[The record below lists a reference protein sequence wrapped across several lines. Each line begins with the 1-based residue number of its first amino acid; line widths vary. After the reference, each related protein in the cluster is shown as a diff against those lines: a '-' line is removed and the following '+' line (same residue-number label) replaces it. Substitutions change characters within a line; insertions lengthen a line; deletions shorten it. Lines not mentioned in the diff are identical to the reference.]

1 MSLLTMGRRVL
12 GHRPVEQNAPT
23 RRGAPRAH
31 GGHVTQP
38 SRDRCPATDAAP
50 TRPAKPTSPVVAPPA
65 VNGGNDDA
73 VSALQCPSAPSRS
86 VDVDSVDVGPAP
98 DAGQASW
105 TIDPADA
112 QSSQQSALTATVD
125 DQATADRANP
135 AGAPEIADPADG
147 KTDDQAA
154 AEPEP
159 APDPADRPSTFA
171 ALHIRNYRLF
181 FSGQVV
187 SNTGT
192 WMQRIAQDWLVL
204 QITNS
209 PLAVGITTALQ
220 FLPMLLFGLWGGL
233 LVDRYPKRRLLLI
246 TQTAMGSLAAI
257 LAGLTLAGV
266 VEVWQVYL
274 IAFGLGLATVVDNP
288 ARQTFVNELVP
299 KSLVRNAVSLNSGN
313 FQLARMVG
321 PAVAGV
327 LISVVGIG
335 YAFAFNAVSYL
346 AVIAA
351 LGAMRVRDLQKLPLV
366 PRGPGQLR
374 EGLRYVW
381 RTPALLWPVVLVFFV
396 GTFGYNFAIILSAYT
411 KNVFDAGADVYG
423 LLNTM
428 LALGSVA
435 GALMAARRVATR
447 LWVLFAAAA
456 SMGLGLVLLGLT
468 PWFIPFVI
476 LLVAVGFI
484 SVTFNTLGNT
494 SVQLASDPELRGR
507 VMSLYMLVFMGG
519 TPVGS
524 LIVGAITDR
533 WGAPIA
539 LVLTGT
545 VCVVAAGAAAVLAA
559 RSAGLALRV
568 DRSAG
573 AGRRIVLVRR
583 KPIGGSNDG
592 EPCSGG
598 VVGAGHR

>member
-1 MSLLTMGRRVL
+1 MSLLTRGRRVL
-12 GHRPVEQNAPT
+12 GHRPTARNVPT
-23 RRGAPRAH
+23 RGGATRARD
-31 GGHVTQP
+31 TSTTP
-38 SRDRCPATDAAP
+38 DRCAAVTDASRARSLPTPPILRPTPVTGGDVANPTGDLAAP
-50 TRPAKPTSPVVAPPA
+50 DRMPVVGVADDVATIGRSGSVTDGSPDGLLNTRPARDSAVPSLAVPSLAVRSTAGPT
-65 VNGGNDDA
+65 
-73 VSALQCPSAPSRS
+73 L
-86 VDVDSVDVGPAP
+86 
-98 DAGQASW
+98 
-105 TIDPADA
+105 
-112 QSSQQSALTATVD
+112 
-125 DQATADRANP
+125 
-135 AGAPEIADPADG
+135 ADPANPVG
-147 KTDDQAA
+147 TPELAGAVDDPDTIADA
-154 AEPEP
+154 V
-159 APDPADRPSTFA
+159 PDPAARPSTFA

-246 TQTAMGSLAAI
+246 TQTAAGSLAAI
-257 LAGLTLAGV
+257 LAVLTLAGAIQ
-266 VEVWQVYL
+266 VWQVYL
-274 IAFGLGLATVVDNP
+274 IAFGLGLTTVVDNP

-351 LGAMRVRDLQKLPLV
+351 LAAMRVRDLQKLPLA
-366 PRGPGQLR
+366 PPGPGQLR

-456 SMGLGLVLLGLT
+456 GMGLGLVLLGLT
-468 PWFIPFVI
+468 PWFIPFVV
-476 LLVAVGFI
+476 LLVGVGFI

-533 WGAPIA
+533 WGAPVA

-545 VCVVAAGAAAVLAA
+545 VCVVAAGVAAVLAA
-559 RSAGLALRV
+559 RSAGISIHLNLRGGMRRLASVERP
-568 DRSAG
+568 S
-573 AGRRIVLVRR
+573 
-583 KPIGGSNDG
+583 
-592 EPCSGG
+592 
-598 VVGAGHR
+598 

>member
-1 MSLLTMGRRVL
+1 MGRRVL
-12 GHRPVEQNAPT
+12 GHRPAGQNVPT
-23 RRGAPRAH
+23 RLGAPRTH
-31 GGHVTQP
+31 GGHGGPVTQP
-38 SRDRCPATDAAP
+38 PRDRCPATDTSSTRPALRTPATATPPAVDARQDDADTGVSGPLAATRSADLDTATGGGSASPAVDAAVGLPPVDGVTESTTADLTTAAP
-50 TRPAKPTSPVVAPPA
+50 T
-65 VNGGNDDA
+65 
-73 VSALQCPSAPSRS
+73 
-86 VDVDSVDVGPAP
+86 
-98 DAGQASW
+98 
-105 TIDPADA
+105 
-112 QSSQQSALTATVD
+112 
-125 DQATADRANP
+125 TADHTDPPGARDI
-135 AGAPEIADPADG
+135 AGTLGGRPTAAADPVS
-147 KTDDQAA
+147 DQV
-154 AEPEP
+154 
-159 APDPADRPSTFA
+159 DQVDRPSTFA
-171 ALHIRNYRLF
+171 ALHVRNYRLF

-288 ARQTFVNELVP
+288 ARQTFVNEMVP

-351 LGAMRVRDLQKLPLV
+351 LGAMRVRDLQKMPLA

-456 SMGLGLVLLGLT
+456 GMGLGLVLLGLT
-468 PWFIPFVI
+468 PWFIPFVV
-476 LLVAVGFI
+476 LLVGVGFI

-494 SVQLASDPELRGR
+494 TVQLASDPELRGR

-533 WGAPIA
+533 WGAPTA

-545 VCVVAAGAAAVLAA
+545 ICVVAAGVAAVLAA
-559 RSAGLALRV
+559 RSAGVALRV

-573 AGRRIVLVRR
+573 AARRIVLVRR
-583 KPIGGSNDG
+583 
-592 EPCSGG
+592 
-598 VVGAGHR
+598 ATA

>member
-1 MSLLTMGRRVL
+1 LPTPPIVGPTPVTGGDEASPTGDLTAPDLMPAAGTADDVATIGR
-12 GHRPVEQNAPT
+12 
-23 RRGAPRAH
+23 
-31 GGHVTQP
+31 
-38 SRDRCPATDAAP
+38 
-50 TRPAKPTSPVVAPPA
+50 
-65 VNGGNDDA
+65 
-73 VSALQCPSAPSRS
+73 SRS
-86 VDVDSVDVGPAP
+86 VTGGSPDGLPTTPQTLDSAVP
-98 DAGQASW
+98 
-105 TIDPADA
+105 
-112 QSSQQSALTATVD
+112 SAAVPSAAVPSAAVPSAAFPSTAVPT
-125 DQATADRANP
+125 RANP
-135 AGAPEIADPADG
+135 ANPVGAPEVAGAARDAEHITTDAGFDPA
-147 KTDDQAA
+147 A
-154 AEPEP
+154 
-159 APDPADRPSTFA
+159 RPSTFA
-171 ALHIRNYRLF
+171 ALHVRNYRLF

-246 TQTAMGSLAAI
+246 TQTAAGSLAAI
-257 LAGLTLAGV
+257 LAVLTLAGAIQ
-266 VEVWQVYL
+266 VWQVYL
-274 IAFGLGLATVVDNP
+274 IAFGLGLTTVVDNP

-351 LGAMRVRDLQKLPLV
+351 LGAMRVRDLQKLPLA

-456 SMGLGLVLLGLT
+456 GMGLGLVLLGLT
-468 PWFIPFVI
+468 PWFIPFVV
-476 LLVAVGFI
+476 LLVGVGFI

-524 LIVGAITDR
+524 LIVGAITDG
-533 WGAPIA
+533 WGAPVA

-545 VCVVAAGAAAVLAA
+545 VCVVAAGVAAVLAA
-559 RSAGLALRV
+559 RSAGISVHLNLRGGMRRLASVERP
-568 DRSAG
+568 S
-573 AGRRIVLVRR
+573 
-583 KPIGGSNDG
+583 
-592 EPCSGG
+592 
-598 VVGAGHR
+598 

>member
-1 MSLLTMGRRVL
+1 LSTPPIVPP
-12 GHRPVEQNAPT
+12 RPVADGKYVTDPRLPDPVQT
-23 RRGAPRAH
+23 RTAADGTTVARSGSATVDSSDRLPS
-31 GGHVTQP
+31 TQ
-38 SRDRCPATDAAP
+38 RATD
-50 TRPAKPTSPVVAPPA
+50 PA
-65 VNGGNDDA
+65 VPSTAGPALADRAEPA
-73 VSALQCPSAPSRS
+73 VSAETAAP
-86 VDVDSVDVGPAP
+86 
-98 DAGQASW
+98 
-105 TIDPADA
+105 IDDPGVAADA
-112 QSSQQSALTATVD
+112 V
-125 DQATADRANP
+125 
-135 AGAPEIADPADG
+135 
-147 KTDDQAA
+147 
-154 AEPEP
+154 
-159 APDPADRPSTFA
+159 PDPAARPSTFA

-246 TQTAMGSLAAI
+246 TQTAMGSLAAM
-257 LAGLTLAGV
+257 LAALTLVGV
-266 VEVWQVYL
+266 VQVWQVYL

-288 ARQTFVNELVP
+288 ARQTFVNEMVP

-327 LISVVGIG
+327 LISVIGIG

-351 LGAMRVRDLQKLPLV
+351 LGAMRVRDLQKQPLA

-423 LLNTM
+423 LLNSM

-456 SMGLGLVLLGLT
+456 GMGLGLVLLGLT
-468 PWFIPFVI
+468 PWFIPFVV

-494 SVQLASDPELRGR
+494 TVQLASDPELRGR

-533 WGAPIA
+533 WGAPVA

-545 VCVVAAGAAAVLAA
+545 VCVLAAGVAAVLAA
-559 RSAGLALRV
+559 RSAGFSVHLNLHRGMRRLASV
-568 DRSAG
+568 DRS
-573 AGRRIVLVRR
+573 
-583 KPIGGSNDG
+583 S
-592 EPCSGG
+592 
-598 VVGAGHR
+598 

>member
-1 MSLLTMGRRVL
+1 MGRRVL
-12 GHRPVEQNAPT
+12 GHRPAEQNVPT
-23 RRGAPRAH
+23 RRGAPRGH
-31 GGHVTQP
+31 GGHVGRP
-38 SRDRCPATDAAP
+38 SRDRCAAADASATRSVEP
-50 TRPAKPTSPVVAPPA
+50 KSPFVAPPA
-65 VNGGNDDA
+65 VTGGNEDA
-73 VSALQCPSAPSRS
+73 NSAPERPSAPRQS
-86 VDVDSVDVGPAP
+86 VDVDSVDVDSVDVDSADVDSAVVDLATDAGPASSTV
-98 DAGQASW
+98 G
-105 TIDPADA
+105 PADA
-112 QSSQQSALTATVD
+112 PSRPHS
-125 DQATADRANP
+125 ATAATLDDRAATDQANP
-135 AGAPEIADPADG
+135 AGAPEVAGPVDDPA
-147 KTDDQAA
+147 TA
-154 AEPEP
+154 AE
-159 APDPADRPSTFA
+159 AVPDPAARPSTFA
-171 ALHIRNYRLF
+171 ALHVRNYRLF

-266 VEVWQVYL
+266 VEVSQVYL

-288 ARQTFVNELVP
+288 ARQTFVNEMVP

-327 LISVVGIG
+327 LISVIGIG

-351 LGAMRVRDLQKLPLV
+351 LGAMRVRDLQKQPLA

-456 SMGLGLVLLGLT
+456 GMGLGLVLLGLT
-468 PWFIPFVI
+468 PWFIPFVL

-494 SVQLASDPELRGR
+494 TVQLASDPELRGR

-524 LIVGAITDR
+524 LIVGAVTDR

-545 VCVVAAGAAAVLAA
+545 VCVVAAGVAAVLAA
-559 RSAGLALRV
+559 RSAGFSIHLNPHGGMHRLASVERA
-568 DRSAG
+568 S
-573 AGRRIVLVRR
+573 
-583 KPIGGSNDG
+583 
-592 EPCSGG
+592 
-598 VVGAGHR
+598 